1 MKQENILINGNIEK
15 LKNLIKCMEKKLEII
30 ERVETRKKESKEDV
44 EMFDN
49 LNDSSSENYNII
61 LKKNAANMFELV
73 V

>member
-1 MKQENILINGNIEK
+1 
-15 LKNLIKCMEKKLEII
+15 MEKKLEII